1 MAGQGTLG
9 LEVVEQVSN
18 IDAIIVPVGGGG
30 LIAGVALAIKTLH
43 PHVKVIVS
51 AYKFAY
57 INHHML
63 NGINFLGR

>member
-43 PHVKVIVS
+43 PRVKVIVS
-51 AYKFAY
+51 VSR
-57 INHHML
+57 L
-63 NGINFLGR
+63 